1 MTRRTPRLLIALV
14 AAFVLVLAACSSSGD
29 DDGSASDTSEA
40 TTTTDAGPA
49 PIQHVF
55 VINLENKGFDE
66 TFGADSPADYLAS
79 LVDEGQL
86 LPEYYGIGHASLG
99 NYLAQISGQPPSE
112 STQRDCVTYTD
123 FAATGTDADGIVA
136 GDGCVYPAEV
146 PTVAGQLEDADLTWG
161 GFMED
166 MGEPCRHPVIGEVDE
181 TQIARAD
188 DQYAARH
195 NPFVYFHSIIDD
207 EASCQEHVVDL
218 SELPAALESADTTPN
233 LVYITPD
240 LCSDAHDEPCVD
252 GRPGGLE
259 SADDFLEE
267 WVPQIFDSPAYQAG
281 GLLVITFDEAELA
294 GDQGDSSACCDEPT
308 GPNVDQPGINGPGG
322 GRTGAVLLSPR
333 IDAGSTDE
341 TPYNHY
347 GLLCGIEDL
356 FGLDHLGYAAQA
368 GLDCVAA
375 DLAPSAG
382 AADVA
387 AGADGAGATTT
398 TGG

>member
-1 MTRRTPRLLIALV
+1 MTRRTCRLLIALT
-14 AAFVLVLAACSSSGD
+14 AVLVLVLGACSSSGGD
-29 DDGSASDTSEA
+29 DESASDTSEA
-40 TTTTDAGPA
+40 TTTTEAGPA
-49 PIQHVF
+49 PISHVF

-66 TFGADSPADYLAS
+66 TFGPDSPADFLNG
-79 LVDEGQL
+79 LTEDGQL
-86 LPEYYGIGHASLG
+86 LTQYFGTAHASLG

-112 STQRDCVTYTD
+112 STQRDCITYSD

-146 PTVAGQLEDADLTWG
+146 QTVADQLEEADLTWG

-188 DQYAARH
+188 DQYATRH
-195 NPFVYFHSIIDD
+195 NPFMYFHSIIDD

-240 LCSDAHDEPCVD
+240 LCSDAHDDPCVD

-267 WVPQIFDSPAYQAG
+267 WVPQITDSPAFQEG
-281 GLLVITFDEAELA
+281 GLLVITFDEAELV
-294 GDQGDSSACCDEPT
+294 GDAPDSSACCDEPT
-308 GPNVDQPGINGPGG
+308 GPNVAQPGINGPGG

-333 IDAGSTDE
+333 IEAGSTDD
-341 TPYNHY
+341 TPFNHY
-347 GLLCGIEDL
+347 GLLCGIEEL
-356 FGLDHLGYAAQA
+356 FGLDHLGYAAQD
-368 GLDCVAA
+368 GLACVAS
-375 DLAPSAG
+375 DLAPAG
-382 AADVA
+382 AA
-387 AGADGAGATTT
+387 AGGDADSGATTT